1 MFCEYCHPEKCKE
14 ICNCYILTNS
24 DCLSCT
30 QCGRVQKDFYN
41 ISASKIVLSNTP
53 KYDEKQSF
61 FFEISQK
68 LNMPDY
74 IAQNAYIK
82 FKKYKEIILK
92 STKHNNI
99 LIAYCFKLVCD
110 EASMYLSIKR
120 IFGLLNLQTSN
131 FVKTQKYLIKKS
143 VPLNLS
149 LDQEQ
154 QQEKNCDNIFFLLDV
169 FCPKLRKKLI
179 KEALKILKITDFKKS
194 TVCCAVFLCLKIFHL
209 GTEKTNFF
217 LKICETKIGVK
228 KNSIKKILNRYY
240 KIKM

>member
-110 EASMYLSIKR
+110 EASMYL
-120 IFGLLNLQTSN
+120 
-131 FVKTQKYLIKKS
+131 
-143 VPLNLS
+143 LS
-149 LDQEQ
+149 L
-154 QQEKNCDNIFFLLDV
+154 IH
-169 FCPKLRKKLI
+169 I
-179 KEALKILKITDFKKS
+179 
-194 TVCCAVFLCLKIFHL
+194 
-209 GTEKTNFF
+209 
-217 LKICETKIGVK
+217 
-228 KNSIKKILNRYY
+228 
-240 KIKM
+240 